1 MNDKKILEDLAQI
14 KWGNSFCCTKCG
26 GKSYSDGKSP
36 YSRRCKNTG
45 CRYEESLKKYTVFD
59 GLNISIEI
67 GCGILLDIFN
77 VSRVYFDTDI
87 SIVGNNDKQYD
98 TLGHYI
104 NERERLQEEGN
115 RQIDENITE
124 GTIYKHIDKHRRE
137 SSVSN
142 LSKKYKVEEPT
153 IIKFLDKVNERFSL
167 EVHGEKYTS
176 YERLIEVF
184 CDLFDWDIT
193 QFYKVIITATP
204 VSCYYGT
211 FVTNNKMYGFDFE
224 NEEFSKEEEESQP
237 NPVICEVEPKEHIYT
252 QVTIHNKEH
261 IEEEVEETHYKV
273 IGKEV
278 VYGSDEWKI
287 MFGIK

>member
-1 MNDKKILEDLAQI
+1 MNDKKILEDLVQI

-26 GKSYSDGKSP
+26 HKSYADGKSS
-36 YSRRCKNTG
+36 YSRRCKNTS

-59 GLNISIEI
+59 GLNIPIEI

-87 SIVGNNDKQYD
+87 RIVGNNDKQYD

-104 NERERLQEEGN
+104 KERERLEEEGN

-124 GTIYKHIDKHRRE
+124 DTIYKHIDKHRRE

-142 LSKKYKVEEPT
+142 LSKKYKIEEST
-153 IIKFLDKVNERFSL
+153 IINFLDKVNERFSL

-204 VSCYYGT
+204 QRCHYGT
-211 FVTNNKMYGFDFE
+211 FIVGEKMYGFDFQNSVCSE
-224 NEEFSKEEEESQP
+224 DECLP
-237 NPVICEVEPKEHIYT
+237 NPVICEVEPKEHLYT

-261 IEEEVEETHYKV
+261 IEEEIEETHYRI
-273 IGKEV
+273 IGEEI
-278 VYGSDEWKI
+278 VYGSDEWKA
-287 MFGIK
+287 MFGIR